1 MKSLS
6 VLATRTLFASALLI
20 PFTSQAAQIPSFKA
34 TFDIWVLG
42 FKIGQAHQEMNCQ
55 NGDCHLSSEA
65 IPPAWAKA
73 FINESAIE
81 KIQLK
86 QSDEDFKWLEY
97 KKFLTREYDDR
108 TEKKTYTL
116 IRREDLDKVEYVE
129 DKKFW
134 PNQKQIYDVISMAYG
149 IQYQVINQRPIDNI
163 YLQDDK
169 IQQKITFSTINESDE
184 IDLPFEEAVQT
195 KLFAFHNGKIEAE
208 LWLLPELNYFPARI
222 VILNKDEDRKIE
234 LELNHKPTFK

>member
-1 MKSLS
+1 
-6 VLATRTLFASALLI
+6 
-20 PFTSQAAQIPSFKA
+20 
-34 TFDIWVLG
+34 
-42 FKIGQAHQEMNCQ
+42 
-55 NGDCHLSSEA
+55 
-65 IPPAWAKA
+65 
-73 FINESAIE
+73 
-81 KIQLK
+81 
-86 QSDEDFKWLEY
+86 
-97 KKFLTREYDDR
+97 
-108 TEKKTYTL
+108 
-116 IRREDLDKVEYVE
+116 
-129 DKKFW
+129 
-134 PNQKQIYDVISMAYG
+134 MAYG